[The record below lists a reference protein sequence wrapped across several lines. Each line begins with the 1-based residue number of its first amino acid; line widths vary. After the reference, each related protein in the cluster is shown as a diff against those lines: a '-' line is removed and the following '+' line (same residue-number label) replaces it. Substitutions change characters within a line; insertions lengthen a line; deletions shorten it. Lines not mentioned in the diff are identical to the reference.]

1 MAVTLANNHRNGAVA
16 SVGVAHVHVVATS
29 KILCSQKKTHTHTH
43 RIRAKE
49 MRIRQ
54 RCAQFCTVFNG
65 VEVWER
71 EKEWERRGVFVSVWG
86 VRRVRISMRAF
97 LHVWVWVWVCWSVEA
112 AHGKCFKK
120 PFQRFFSLFFWRG
133 VNIERAGSYK
143 QFTPSPLLM
152 LPQKRGRIIKHL
164 NDFKRNYVGTST

>member
-71 EKEWERRGVFVSVWG
+71 ERESVREEGEFSWVCEECDVWG
-86 VRRVRISMRAF
+86 FRWGLFSMCECECAGQLRLHMVNALKSHFSVFFPAF
-97 LHVWVWVWVCWSVEA
+97 FGG
-112 AHGKCFKK
+112 GKHWKSREL
-120 PFQRFFSLFFWRG
+120 QT
-133 VNIERAGSYK
+133 IY
-143 QFTPSPLLM
+143 PLPPLM

>member
-29 KILCSQKKTHTHTH
+29 KILCSQKKNTLTH
-43 RIRAKE
+43 RIRTKE

-65 VEVWER
+65 VEV
-71 EKEWERRGVFVSVWG
+71 WERRGVFVSVWG

-97 LHVWVWVWVCWSVEA
+97 LHVWVWVCWSVEA

-120 PFQRFFSLFFWRG
+120 PFQRFFPAYFWRG
-133 VNIERAGSYK
+133 VNIEKAGSYK
-143 QFTPSPLLM
+143 QFPRPSFDAATKKGADYKTL
-152 LPQKRGRIIKHL
+152 KR
-164 NDFKRNYVGTST
+164 F

>member
-16 SVGVAHVHVVATS
+16 SVGVARVHVVATS

-43 RIRAKE
+43 RIRTKE

-71 EKEWERRGVFVSVWG
+71 EREGGEFLWVCEECHVWG
-86 VRRVRISMRAF
+86 FRWGLFSMCECECAGQLR
-97 LHVWVWVWVCWSVEA
+97 LHMVNALKSHFSV
-112 AHGKCFKK
+112 
-120 PFQRFFSLFFWRG
+120 FFPRFFWRG
-133 VNIERAGSYK
+133 VNIERAGKYE
-143 QFTPSPLLM
+143 QRPSPHPLM